1 MPLVVPNSFIA
12 FFLMQKEL
20 IPRQIF
26 LLHQLRTGKY
36 EFFFLQLNQIL
47 KNMWQCN
54 TISFYSI

>member
-1 MPLVVPNSFIA
+1 
-12 FFLMQKEL
+12 MQKEL
-20 IPRQIF
+20 IPRQIV